1 MTMKSC
7 DEAINDA
14 FAGILPLYPNVYTGQ
29 NFSYLVYN
37 YYVIPEVF
45 ADSVS
50 HASRYSIQLHLYL
63 PHKSNPNGIK
73 LSIINACVNNG
84 FTYPS
89 MTNASDKDGQHYVF
103 EFEYCNGGGVYAQT

>member
-1 MTMKSC
+1 MSC
-7 DEAINDA
+7 DEAINTA
-14 FAGILPLYPNVYTGQ
+14 FGEILPLFPNVYTGTELT
-29 NFSYLVYN
+29 YLVYN
-37 YYVIPEVF
+37 YYVIPEVY

-50 HASRYSIQLHLYL
+50 HASRYIIQLHFYL
-63 PHKSNPNGIK
+63 PHKANPNETK
-73 LSIINACVNNG
+73 LSIINACIDNG